1 MACAGRR
8 VRLRSRSRLWMRSSC
23 RTSHPHAVSHNRRG
37 SGKRA
42 RWPPRAD
49 RLAEVLKA
57 SLVVLAPRQCPKGT
71 LAVKVEPDDDE
82 PDDECGADR
91 RQEGEDIMERT
102 MTDTR
107 EPKIITE
114 ALAVIDK
121 GLAEMLHRELVSTD
135 EVADLL
141 LDVRTLL
148 ATPENATEPLVT

>member
-1 MACAGRR
+1 M
-8 VRLRSRSRLWMRSSC
+8 
-23 RTSHPHAVSHNRRG
+23 
-37 SGKRA
+37 
-42 RWPPRAD
+42 
-49 RLAEVLKA
+49 
-57 SLVVLAPRQCPKGT
+57 
-71 LAVKVEPDDDE
+71 EP
-82 PDDECGADR
+82 
-91 RQEGEDIMERT
+91 T

-148 ATPENATEPLVT
+148 APTEEPEQVLS

>member
-1 MACAGRR
+1 
-8 VRLRSRSRLWMRSSC
+8 
-23 RTSHPHAVSHNRRG
+23 
-37 SGKRA
+37 
-42 RWPPRAD
+42 
-49 RLAEVLKA
+49 
-57 SLVVLAPRQCPKGT
+57 
-71 LAVKVEPDDDE
+71 
-82 PDDECGADR
+82 
-91 RQEGEDIMERT
+91 MERT

-148 ATPENATEPLVT
+148 ATPENEAEPLVT